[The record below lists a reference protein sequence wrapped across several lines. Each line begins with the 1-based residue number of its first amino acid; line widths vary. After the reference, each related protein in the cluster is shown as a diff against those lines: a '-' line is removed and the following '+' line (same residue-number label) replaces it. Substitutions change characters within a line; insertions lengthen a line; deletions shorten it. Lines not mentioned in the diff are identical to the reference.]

1 MKFIL
6 AIFVIILL
14 ITPASALDITAPT
27 VPEEAADFMPQDG
40 IDFPQGLWELAQQA
54 LTAIVP
60 HLKEAGL
67 ICGKIL
73 VIILL
78 ISILDHFSETVVRVS
93 RLAGSAAIAF
103 LLLGSTDTL
112 IQLGSETVE
121 ELSQYG
127 KLLLPV
133 MTGALAA
140 QGGLT
145 SSGAMYM
152 GTAIFDTALSSAIA
166 NLLVPGIYL
175 FLVMS
180 IANAALKE
188 DILGRFQSTVKWL
201 ITWCLK
207 IILYVFTG
215 YMGITNVIS
224 GTTDAA
230 ALKAAKLTIS
240 GAVPVVGSI
249 LSDAS
254 ESVLVSAALVKN
266 AAGAYGILAILA
278 LCMGPF
284 LKIGAHY
291 LMLKLTYAVS
301 GTIGSKE
308 LTGLIGGFST
318 AMGLLLAMTG
328 SVCLFLLIST
338 VCFMKGIL

>member
-27 VPEEAADFMPQDG
+27 VPEEAANFMPQDST
-40 IDFPQGLWELAQQA
+40 DFPQGLLELAQQA

-112 IQLGSETVE
+112 IQL
-121 ELSQYG
+121 YG

-240 GAVPVVGSI
+240 GAVPVVGNI